1 MKGKQCKLYDENI
14 VRNIMVSTG
23 MSVFEFMQKNKAPGE
38 EDICEYV
45 ENAASEIIEKTIA
58 DMNAFEE
65 LPPENEL

>member
-23 MSVFEFMQKNKAPGE
+23 MAVYEFMQKNKAPGE

-45 ENAASEIIEKTIA
+45 EESAADIIAKTIA

-65 LPPENEL
+65 NPPENEF